1 MDEMPLGI
9 KIICGYFILLGCL
22 GLLVILLYFSGWSVM
37 GGNIIA
43 SLLMFL
49 PAYLLL
55 TKARYAL
62 EITVVMLA
70 VFVAFFAIM
79 GPPLTAVILT
89 IIILYLLLSEKVKS
103 YYSDSH

>member
-1 MDEMPLGI
+1 MNEMPLGI
-9 KIICGYFILLGCL
+9 KIICGYFVLLGCL
-22 GLLVILLYFSGWSVM
+22 GLLVLLLYFSGRAVM

-43 SLLMFL
+43 AMLMFL

-55 TKARYAL
+55 TKAKYAL

-79 GPPLTAVILT
+79 GPPLSAVVLI